1 MKESFFYFNRE
12 VNIRYNRDGDTM
24 DVKLDQVKG
33 IGPQTLRILRN
44 QGIWS
49 TYDLVSHVPKG
60 YEDFSITDL
69 HDAKHKDVL
78 TVLGTIT
85 TDLKIIR
92 GGKVERLSFKAMI
105 LNQIVDIIAF
115 GRSYLLKQL
124 KKGDEVQI
132 KGTYHLYY
140 NQINASSIVK
150 AEKRLAIKP
159 VYRMEGLHDKTI
171 MNLVSFIKE
180 ENLVSIYENIPKI
193 FIDRYHLLQRKDALF
208 ELHLPESM
216 TSIQQAKRR
225 MKYEE
230 AFYMQL
236 KLIGNQ
242 KRGEKRRPKAYD
254 IEAVKNLIDQ
264 LPYELTI
271 DQKNA
276 VNDIYRDFK
285 KTESSYRLIQGD
297 VGSGKTIVALL
308 AAYAIVTSKEQVAIM
323 APTELLA
330 FQHFQF
336 FSNHL
341 KDVKIAL
348 LTSKTK
354 NKEEMKKAI
363 LAHEYDIVIGTHAVI
378 ESDVLFHHLGLII
391 IDEQHKFGVQTREEL
406 IKKAHSKD
414 ILYLTATPIPRTL
427 ALIAFGENHVSI
439 IKEKPKQRIPIE
451 TRYITR
457 DLVQE
462 AYDKMHSALLRKEHC
477 MVIVP
482 AIDSEIIKDNIE
494 HMTME
499 LEQEFNVPIYTLH
512 GKKTNTE
519 QEEAMQS
526 YLLNP
531 GSILLATTMVEVGI
545 DIPTATIITIFHA
558 ERFGLSQLHQLRGR
572 VGRSNL
578 ASYCYLISEK
588 EDIERLQI
596 LSKTTDGFKLSEYDL
611 KMRGPGDFIGVE
623 QSGYLDFKFI
633 NLIDD
638 LKILQEA
645 QKNVVELLNEPDF
658 YTNPGYKYLVKAI
671 TPVPHV

>member
-1 MKESFFYFNRE
+1 
-12 VNIRYNRDGDTM
+12 M
-24 DVKLDQVKG
+24 DIKLDQVKG

-49 TYDLVSHVPKG
+49 TYDLVSRVPKG

-78 TVLGTIT
+78 TVLGKIT
-85 TDLKIIR
+85 SDLKIIH
-92 GGKVERLSFKAMI
+92 GGKVERLVFKALV
-105 LNQIVDIIAF
+105 LNQTLDIIAF
-115 GRSYLLKQL
+115 GKSYLFKQL
-124 KKGDEVQI
+124 HKGDEVQI

-150 AEKRLAIKP
+150 AEKRLEIKP
-159 VYRMEGLHDKTI
+159 IYKIEGLHDKTL
-171 MNLVSFIKE
+171 MNLVSFIKD
-180 ENLVSIYENIPKI
+180 ENLVSIYENIPKV
-193 FIDRYHLLQRKDALF
+193 FLDRYHLLSRKEALLQ
-208 ELHLPESM
+208 LHLPESM
-216 TSIQQAKRR
+216 ASIQQGKRR

-236 KLIGNQ
+236 KVMGQQ
-242 KRGEKRRPKAYD
+242 KRGVKRLPKAYD
-254 IEAVKNLIDQ
+254 IEAVKHVIDQ
-264 LPYELTI
+264 IPYELTS
-271 DQKNA
+271 DQKQA

-285 KTESSYRLIQGD
+285 KPESSYRLIQGD

-308 AAYAIVTSKEQVAIM
+308 AAYAIVTAKEQVAIM

-330 FQHFQF
+330 FQHYQF
-336 FSNHL
+336 FSNYL

-354 NKEEMKKAI
+354 QKDEMKKAI
-363 LAHEYDIVIGTHAVI
+363 SSHQYDIVIGTHAMI
-378 ESDVLFHHLGLII
+378 ETDVQFHHLGLII
-391 IDEQHKFGVQTREEL
+391 IDEQHKFGVRTREEL
-406 IKKAHSKD
+406 IQKAHSKD
-414 ILYLTATPIPRTL
+414 IIYLTATPIPRTL
-427 ALIAFGENHVSI
+427 ALIAFGDNHVSF

-462 AYDKMHSALLRKEHC
+462 AYDKMHSTLLKKEHAI
-477 MVIVP
+477 VIVP
-482 AIDSEIIKDNIE
+482 AIDSEQIKDNIE
-494 HMTME
+494 NMMLE
-499 LEQEFNVPIYTLH
+499 LKQEFDVPIYTLH
-512 GKKTNTE
+512 GKKTPAE
-519 QEEAMQS
+519 QDEAMQEF
-526 YLLNP
+526 LLHP

-545 DIPTATIITIFHA
+545 DIPTATTIVIFHA

-578 ASYCYLISEK
+578 ASFCYLISDK

-596 LSKTTDGFKLSEYDL
+596 LSKTHDGFKLAEYDL

-623 QSGYLDFKFI
+623 QSGYLDFKFL

-638 LKILQEA
+638 LNILQEA
-645 QKNVVELLNEPDF
+645 QKNVLELLNEPDF
-658 YTNPGYKYLVKAI
+658 YTNPVYKYLVKAI

>member
-1 MKESFFYFNRE
+1 
-12 VNIRYNRDGDTM
+12 M
-24 DVKLDQVKG
+24 DIKLDQVKG

-49 TYDLVSHVPKG
+49 TYDLVSRVPKG

-78 TVLGTIT
+78 TVLGKIT
-85 TDLKIIR
+85 SELKIIH
-92 GGKVERLSFKAMI
+92 GGKVERLVFKALV
-105 LNQIVDIIAF
+105 LNQTLDIIAF
-115 GRSYLLKQL
+115 GKSYLFKQL
-124 KKGDEVQI
+124 HKGDEVQI

-150 AEKRLAIKP
+150 AEKRLEIKP
-159 VYRMEGLHDKTI
+159 IYKIEGLHDKTL
-171 MNLVSFIKE
+171 MNLVSFIKD
-180 ENLVSIYENIPKI
+180 ENLVSIYENIPKV
-193 FIDRYHLLQRKDALF
+193 FLDRYHLLSRKEALLQ
-208 ELHLPESM
+208 LHLPESM
-216 TSIQQAKRR
+216 ASIQQGKRR

-236 KLIGNQ
+236 KVIGQQ
-242 KRGEKRRPKAYD
+242 KRGVKRLPKAYD
-254 IEAVKNLIDQ
+254 IEAVKHVIDQ
-264 LPYELTI
+264 IPYELTS
-271 DQKNA
+271 DQKQA

-285 KTESSYRLIQGD
+285 KPESSYRLIQGD

-308 AAYAIVTSKEQVAIM
+308 AAYAIVTAKEQVAIM

-330 FQHFQF
+330 FQHYQF
-336 FSNHL
+336 FSNYL

-354 NKEEMKKAI
+354 QKEEMKKAI
-363 LAHEYDIVIGTHAVI
+363 SSHQYDIVIGTHAMI
-378 ESDVLFHHLGLII
+378 ETDVQFHHLGLII
-391 IDEQHKFGVQTREEL
+391 IDEQHKFGVRTREEL
-406 IKKAHSKD
+406 IQKAHSKD
-414 ILYLTATPIPRTL
+414 IIYLTATPIPRTL
-427 ALIAFGENHVSI
+427 ALIAFGDNHVSF

-462 AYDKMHSALLRKEHC
+462 AYDKMHSALLKKEHC
-477 MVIVP
+477 IVIVP
-482 AIDSEIIKDNIE
+482 AIDSELIKDNIE
-494 HMTME
+494 NMMLE
-499 LEQEFNVPIYTLH
+499 LKQEFDVPIYTLH
-512 GKKTNTE
+512 GKKTPAE
-519 QEEAMQS
+519 QDEAMQEF
-526 YLLNP
+526 LLHP

-545 DIPTATIITIFHA
+545 DIPTATTITIFHA

-578 ASYCYLISEK
+578 ASFCYLISDK

-596 LSKTTDGFKLSEYDL
+596 LSKTHDGFKLAEYDL

-623 QSGYLDFKFI
+623 QSGYLDFKFL
-633 NLIDD
+633 NLVDD
-638 LKILQEA
+638 LNILQEA
-645 QKNVVELLNEPDF
+645 QKNVLELLNQPDF
-658 YTNPGYKYLVKAI
+658 YTNPAYKYLVKAI

>member
-1 MKESFFYFNRE
+1 
-12 VNIRYNRDGDTM
+12 M
-24 DVKLDQVKG
+24 DIKLDQVKG

-49 TYDLVSHVPKG
+49 TYDLVSRVPKG

-78 TVLGTIT
+78 TVLGKIT
-85 TDLKIIR
+85 SDLKIIH
-92 GGKVERLSFKAMI
+92 GGKVERLVFKALV
-105 LNQIVDIIAF
+105 LNQTLDIIAF
-115 GRSYLLKQL
+115 GKSYLFKQL
-124 KKGDEVQI
+124 HKGDEVQI

-150 AEKRLAIKP
+150 AEKRLEIKP
-159 VYRMEGLHDKTI
+159 IYKIEGLHDKTL
-171 MNLVSFIKE
+171 MNLVSFIKD
-180 ENLVSIYENIPKI
+180 ENLVSIYENIPKV
-193 FIDRYHLLQRKDALF
+193 FLDRYHLLSRKEALF
-208 ELHLPESM
+208 QLHLPESM
-216 TSIQQAKRR
+216 ASIQQGKRR

-236 KLIGNQ
+236 KVIGQQ
-242 KRGEKRRPKAYD
+242 KRGVKRLPKAYD
-254 IEAVKNLIDQ
+254 IEAVKHVIDQ
-264 LPYELTI
+264 IPYELTS
-271 DQKNA
+271 DQKQA

-285 KTESSYRLIQGD
+285 KPECSYRLIQGD

-308 AAYAIVTSKEQVAIM
+308 AAYAIVTAKEQVAIM

-330 FQHFQF
+330 FQHYQF
-336 FSNHL
+336 FSSYL

-354 NKEEMKKAI
+354 QKDEMKKAI
-363 LAHEYDIVIGTHAVI
+363 SSHQYDIVIGTHAMI
-378 ESDVLFHHLGLII
+378 ETDVQFHHLGLII
-391 IDEQHKFGVQTREEL
+391 IDEQHKFGVRTREEL
-406 IKKAHSKD
+406 IQKAHSKD
-414 ILYLTATPIPRTL
+414 IIYLTATPIPRTL
-427 ALIAFGENHVSI
+427 ALIAFGDNHVSF

-462 AYDKMHSALLRKEHC
+462 AYDKMHSTLLKKEHAI
-477 MVIVP
+477 VIVP
-482 AIDSEIIKDNIE
+482 AIDSEQIKDNIE
-494 HMTME
+494 NMMLE
-499 LEQEFNVPIYTLH
+499 LKQEFDVPIYTLH
-512 GKKTNTE
+512 GKKTPVE
-519 QEEAMQS
+519 QDEAMQEF
-526 YLLNP
+526 LLHP

-545 DIPTATIITIFHA
+545 DIPTATTITIFHA

-578 ASYCYLISEK
+578 ASFCYLISDK

-596 LSKTTDGFKLSEYDL
+596 LSKTHDGFKLAEYDL

-623 QSGYLDFKFI
+623 QSGYLDFKFL

-638 LKILQEA
+638 LNILQEA
-645 QKNVVELLNEPDF
+645 QKNVLELLNQPDF
-658 YTNPGYKYLVKAI
+658 YTNPAYKYLVKAI

>member
-1 MKESFFYFNRE
+1 
-12 VNIRYNRDGDTM
+12 M
-24 DVKLDQVKG
+24 DIKLDQIKG

-49 TYDLVSHVPKG
+49 TYDLVSRVPKG

-78 TVLGTIT
+78 TVLGKIT
-85 TDLKIIR
+85 SELKIIH
-92 GGKVERLSFKAMI
+92 GGKVERLVFKALV
-105 LNQIVDIIAF
+105 LNQTLDIIAF
-115 GRSYLLKQL
+115 GKSYLFKQL
-124 KKGDEVQI
+124 HKGDEVQI

-150 AEKRLAIKP
+150 AEKRLEIKP
-159 VYRMEGLHDKTI
+159 IYKIEGLHDKTL
-171 MNLVSFIKE
+171 MNLVSFIKN
-180 ENLVSIYENIPKI
+180 ENLVSIYENIPKV
-193 FIDRYHLLQRKDALF
+193 FLDRYHLLSRKEALLQ
-208 ELHLPESM
+208 LHLPESM
-216 TSIQQAKRR
+216 ASIQQGKRR

-236 KLIGNQ
+236 KVIGQQ
-242 KRGEKRRPKAYD
+242 KRGVKRLPKAYD
-254 IEAVKNLIDQ
+254 IEAVKHVIDQ
-264 LPYELTI
+264 IPYELTS
-271 DQKNA
+271 DQKQA

-285 KTESSYRLIQGD
+285 KPESSYRLIQGD

-308 AAYAIVTSKEQVAIM
+308 AAYAIVTAKEQVAIM

-330 FQHFQF
+330 YQHYQF
-336 FSNHL
+336 FSNYL

-354 NKEEMKKAI
+354 QKDEMKKAI
-363 LAHEYDIVIGTHAVI
+363 SSQQYDIVIGTHAMI
-378 ESDVLFHHLGLII
+378 ETDVQFHHLGLII
-391 IDEQHKFGVQTREEL
+391 IDEQHKFGVRTREDL
-406 IKKAHSKD
+406 IQKAHSKD
-414 ILYLTATPIPRTL
+414 IIYLTATPIPRTL
-427 ALIAFGENHVSI
+427 ALIAFGDNHVSF

-462 AYDKMHSALLRKEHC
+462 AYDKMHSTLLKKEHAI
-477 MVIVP
+477 VIVP
-482 AIDSEIIKDNIE
+482 AIDSEQIKDNIE
-494 HMTME
+494 NMMLE
-499 LEQEFNVPIYTLH
+499 LKQEFDVPIYTLH
-512 GKKTNTE
+512 GKKTPAE
-519 QEEAMQS
+519 QDEAMQEFLFHS
-526 YLLNP
+526 

-545 DIPTATIITIFHA
+545 DIPTATTITIFHA

-578 ASYCYLISEK
+578 ASFCYLISDK

-596 LSKTTDGFKLSEYDL
+596 LSKTHDGFKLAEYDL

-623 QSGYLDFKFI
+623 QSGYLDFKFL
-633 NLIDD
+633 NLVDD
-638 LKILQEA
+638 LNILQEA
-645 QKNVVELLNEPDF
+645 QKNVLELLNQPDF
-658 YTNPGYKYLVKAI
+658 YTNPAYKYLVKAI

>member
-1 MKESFFYFNRE
+1 
-12 VNIRYNRDGDTM
+12 M
-24 DVKLDQVKG
+24 DIKLDQVKG

-49 TYDLVSHVPKG
+49 TYDLVSRVPKG

-69 HDAKHKDVL
+69 HDAKHKEVL
-78 TVLGTIT
+78 TVLGKIT
-85 TDLKIIR
+85 SELKIVH
-92 GGKVERLSFKAMI
+92 GGKVERLVFKALV
-105 LNQIVDIIAF
+105 LNQTLDIIAF
-115 GRSYLLKQL
+115 GKSYLFKQL
-124 KKGDEVQI
+124 HKGDEVQI

-150 AEKRLAIKP
+150 AEKRLEIKP
-159 VYRMEGLHDKTI
+159 IYKIEGLHDKTL
-171 MNLVSFIKE
+171 MNLVSFIKD
-180 ENLVSIYENIPKI
+180 ENLVSIYENIPKV
-193 FIDRYHLLQRKDALF
+193 FLDRYHLLSRKEALF
-208 ELHLPESM
+208 QLHLPESM
-216 TSIQQAKRR
+216 ASIQQGKRR

-236 KLIGNQ
+236 KIIGQQ
-242 KRGEKRRPKAYD
+242 KRGVKRLPKAYD
-254 IEAVKNLIDQ
+254 IEAVKHVIDQ
-264 LPYELTI
+264 IPYELTS
-271 DQKNA
+271 DQKQT

-285 KTESSYRLIQGD
+285 KPESSYRLIQGD

-308 AAYAIVTSKEQVAIM
+308 AAYAIVTAKEQVAIM

-330 FQHFQF
+330 FQHYQF
-336 FSNHL
+336 FSNYL

-354 NKEEMKKAI
+354 QKDDMKKAI
-363 LAHEYDIVIGTHAVI
+363 SSHQYDIVIGTHAMI
-378 ESDVLFHHLGLII
+378 ETDVQFHHLGLVI
-391 IDEQHKFGVQTREEL
+391 IDEQHKFGVRTREEL
-406 IKKAHSKD
+406 IQKAHSKD
-414 ILYLTATPIPRTL
+414 IIYLTATPIPRTL
-427 ALIAFGENHVSI
+427 ALIAFGDNHVSF

-462 AYDKMHSALLRKEHC
+462 AYDKMHSTLLKKEHAI
-477 MVIVP
+477 VIVP
-482 AIDSEIIKDNIE
+482 AIDSEQIKDNIE
-494 HMTME
+494 NMMLE
-499 LEQEFNVPIYTLH
+499 LKQEFDVPIYTLH
-512 GKKTNTE
+512 GKKTPAE
-519 QEEAMQS
+519 QDEAMQEF
-526 YLLNP
+526 LFHP

-545 DIPTATIITIFHA
+545 DIPTATTITIFHA

-578 ASYCYLISEK
+578 ASFCYLISDK

-596 LSKTTDGFKLSEYDL
+596 LSKTHDGFKLAEYDL

-623 QSGYLDFKFI
+623 QSGYLDFKFL

-638 LKILQEA
+638 LNILQEA
-645 QKNVVELLNEPDF
+645 QKNVLELLNEPDF
-658 YTNPGYKYLVKAI
+658 YTNPVYKYLVKAI

>member
-1 MKESFFYFNRE
+1 
-12 VNIRYNRDGDTM
+12 M
-24 DVKLDQVKG
+24 DIKLDQVKG

-49 TYDLVSHVPKG
+49 TYDLVSRVPKG

-78 TVLGTIT
+78 TVLGIIT
-85 TDLKIIR
+85 SDLKIIH
-92 GGKVERLSFKAMI
+92 GGKVERLVFKALV
-105 LNQIVDIIAF
+105 LNQTLDIIAF
-115 GRSYLLKQL
+115 GKSYLFKQL
-124 KKGDEVQI
+124 HKGDEVQI

-150 AEKRLAIKP
+150 AEKRLEIKP
-159 VYRMEGLHDKTI
+159 IYKIEGLHDKTL
-171 MNLVSFIKE
+171 MNLVSFIKD
-180 ENLVSIYENIPKI
+180 ENLVSIYENIPKV
-193 FIDRYHLLQRKDALF
+193 FLDRYHLLSRKEALLQ
-208 ELHLPESM
+208 LHLPESM
-216 TSIQQAKRR
+216 ASIQQGKRR

-236 KLIGNQ
+236 KVIGQQ
-242 KRGEKRRPKAYD
+242 KCGVKRLPKAYD
-254 IEAVKNLIDQ
+254 IEAVKHVIDQ
-264 LPYELTI
+264 IPYELTS
-271 DQKNA
+271 DQKQA

-285 KTESSYRLIQGD
+285 KPESSYRLIQGD

-308 AAYAIVTSKEQVAIM
+308 AAYAIVTAKEQVAIM

-330 FQHFQF
+330 FQHYQF
-336 FSNHL
+336 FSNYL

-354 NKEEMKKAI
+354 QKDEMKKAI
-363 LAHEYDIVIGTHAVI
+363 SSHQYDIVIGTHAMI
-378 ESDVLFHHLGLII
+378 EADVQFHHLGLII
-391 IDEQHKFGVQTREEL
+391 IDEQHKFGVRTREEL
-406 IKKAHSKD
+406 IQKAHSKD
-414 ILYLTATPIPRTL
+414 IIYLTATPIPRTL
-427 ALIAFGENHVSI
+427 ALIAFGDNHVSF

-462 AYDKMHSALLRKEHC
+462 AYDKMHSTLLKKEHAI
-477 MVIVP
+477 VIVP
-482 AIDSEIIKDNIE
+482 AIDSELIKDNIE
-494 HMTME
+494 NMMLE
-499 LEQEFNVPIYTLH
+499 LKQEFDVLIYTLH
-512 GKKTNTE
+512 GKKTPAE
-519 QEEAMQS
+519 QDEAMQE
-526 YLLNP
+526 YLLHP

-545 DIPTATIITIFHA
+545 DIPTATTIVIFHA

-578 ASYCYLISEK
+578 ASFCYLISEK

-596 LSKTTDGFKLSEYDL
+596 LSKTHDGFKLAEYDL

-623 QSGYLDFKFI
+623 QSGYLDFKFL
-633 NLIDD
+633 NLVDD
-638 LKILQEA
+638 LNILQEA
-645 QKNVVELLNEPDF
+645 QKNVLELLNEPDF
-658 YTNPGYKYLVKAI
+658 YTNPAYKYLVKAI